1 MAQTVKPRPA
11 KQETQVR
18 SLEWEDLLEKGM
30 ATHFSILA
38 WRFLWIKKPG
48 GYRPWGCKESD
59 TAERLTLFTS
69 LLQLQK
75 QVEMP
80 SLGTSVLFQWLRLY
94 APNTGDPGPVL
105 DLRSRSH
112 MPTSKKIQHAT
123 TKIEDLET
131 KTRRGQINRFKNK
144 KEKWPVLLRA
154 GSASLVPYPLSQSS
168 HKAAWL

>member
-1 MAQTVKPRPA
+1 MAQTVKPQPA

-38 WRFLWIKKPG
+38 WRFRWIKKPG

-59 TAERLTLFTS
+59 TTERLTLFTS

-94 APNTGDPGPVL
+94 APNTGGAGPVL

-112 MPTSKKIQHAT
+112 MPTSKDPACH
-123 TKIEDLET
+123 
-131 KTRRGQINRFKNK
+131 NK
-144 KEKWPVLLRA
+144 D
-154 GSASLVPYPLSQSS
+154 
-168 HKAAWL
+168 